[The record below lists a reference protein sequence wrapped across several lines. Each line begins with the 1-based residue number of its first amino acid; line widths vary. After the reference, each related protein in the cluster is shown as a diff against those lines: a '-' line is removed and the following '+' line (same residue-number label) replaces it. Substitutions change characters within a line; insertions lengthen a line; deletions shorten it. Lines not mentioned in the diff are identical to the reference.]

1 MTRYLRTL
9 SAEGRLSAWILAMV
23 PLVLVVV
30 ISITSPDYLPPLFHD
45 PIGKNLVAVAVV
57 FGIVGILWVRRI
69 IRIQV

>member
-1 MTRYLRTL
+1 
-9 SAEGRLSAWILAMV
+9 V

-45 PIGKNLVAVAVV
+45 PMGKNLVAVAVV